1 MIFFKRMQKRTLFLW
16 IILLSITLLCAQS
29 VKLHVHSFGHD
40 HEQQHSIAPEVMTE
54 HLHQNGIHLTT
65 DISHADHHDEV
76 ISEQGLNSQALL
88 KKIASYGPMLAIFI
102 IVFTFLLHNFNV
114 ITLRRRRDKDVITVR
129 RYILSPPLRAP
140 PV

>member
-1 MIFFKRMQKRTLFLW
+1 MHKRTLFLW
-16 IILLSITLLCAQS
+16 ILLLSITLLCAQS
-29 VKLHVHSFGHD
+29 VRLHVHSFGHD

-65 DISHADHHDEV
+65 DTSHAEHHDEV
-76 ISEQGLNSQALL
+76 ISEQGLNLEALL
-88 KKIASYGPMLAIFI
+88 KKIANYGPMLAILVM
-102 IVFTFLLHNFNV
+102 VFTFLLHNFNV
-114 ITLRRRRDKDVITVR
+114 ITLHRRRDKDVITIQ